1 MIRPLSRDSSS
12 CFHMLKKM
20 AASCEVSSVGS
31 VDSETTQV
39 QRGAQLYLNTKNNR
53 ATGLPMNVFLPEEE
67 TFSLWKAA
75 IRSSIAEIESVP
87 LADVVVDKLYV
98 VNKSSKTLKL
108 TCLVGDAG
116 VTAASLEYPL
126 RQKNGRRST
135 LLNLACDWHEKGKLC
150 R

>member
-1 MIRPLSRDSSS
+1 
-12 CFHMLKKM
+12 M
-20 AASCEVSSVGS
+20 AASCEVTSVGS

-39 QRGAQLYLNTKNNR
+39 QRQAQLYLNIKNNR
-53 ATGLPMNVFLPEEE
+53 ATGVPTNVFLPKEE

-75 IRSSIAEIESVP
+75 IPSSIAEIESAP
-87 LADVVVDKLYV
+87 LAGVVVDKLHV

-126 RQKNGRRST
+126 RQKNGRST
-135 LLNLACDWHEKGKLC
+135 SLLKLACDWHEKGKLC
-150 R
+150 